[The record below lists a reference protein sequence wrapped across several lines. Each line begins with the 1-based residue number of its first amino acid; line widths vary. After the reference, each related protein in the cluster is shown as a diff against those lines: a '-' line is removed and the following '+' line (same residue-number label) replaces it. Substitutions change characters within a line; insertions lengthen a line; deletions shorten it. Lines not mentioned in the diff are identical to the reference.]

1 MKYSLVS
8 LCIIIK
14 FNQIYS
20 EINEQTTNIVG
31 SIPIQDKCYSN
42 WDCNE
47 RHGEYSTCYQSTCI
61 CNMGY
66 QRQWYENERNCT
78 KIICYADRMC
88 ERLFYNTRC
97 DYTKQECE
105 CDYLYKLN
113 IYSQQCEYTGHE
125 YPTIPNNGTNNDD
138 DDDYDDKTTSIGT
151 IVGGVFGAFI
161 GLAIV
166 AFCCYCCC
174 CRSRRNPGMVIGT
187 APIIVNQPNN
197 VGIRDN
203 GPPPPPYSVQLGMPK
218 GSNNMIHPYYFEQ
231 PNQQRQVTVNQSY
244 LQQPA
249 YNPDFV
255 QTS

>member
-1 MKYSLVS
+1 MHADFIKNLSKQ
-8 LCIIIK
+8 IIIGNVYAIHDIHSQYEHYDDINLLRC
-14 FNQIYS
+14 FQDN

-31 SIPIQDKCYSN
+31 SIPIKDKCYSN

-78 KIICYADRMC
+78 KIICYADR
-88 ERLFYNTRC
+88 
-97 DYTKQECE
+97 
-105 CDYLYKLN
+105 
-113 IYSQQCEYTGHE
+113 I
-125 YPTIPNNGTNNDD
+125 
-138 DDDYDDKTTSIGT
+138 
-151 IVGGVFGAFI
+151 
-161 GLAIV
+161 
-166 AFCCYCCC
+166 
-174 CRSRRNPGMVIGT
+174 SRRNPGMVIGT

-231 PNQQRQVTVNQSY
+231 PNQQRQVTVDQTY